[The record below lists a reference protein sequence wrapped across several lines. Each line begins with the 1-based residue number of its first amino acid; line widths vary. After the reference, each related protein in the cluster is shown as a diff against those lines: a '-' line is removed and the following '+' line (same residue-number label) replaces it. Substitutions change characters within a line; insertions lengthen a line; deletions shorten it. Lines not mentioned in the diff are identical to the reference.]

1 MPPRNVA
8 SVLEDVVNA
17 SQFITVR
24 LLPVLLNDSTSE
36 RRRIA

>member
-1 MPPRNVA
+1 MPPRNVP

-24 LLPVLLNDSTSE
+24 LLPVFLNDSTSE
-36 RRRIA
+36 RGRIA